1 MGARHVPDSL
11 SAGRNLV
18 QRLRSQCGTQRL
30 LTTVSRDRNR
40 RTRSAAAFSLAGL
53 SRRNDSV
60 ALHARRHRVGR
71 VPRLFRTAPAQLH
84 RLQLARAGKRGHFL
98 RFVRNDLRSFRRLL
112 KLKGSSDQWFFSTL
126 RAAASHRRP
135 SLSHRRKL

>member
-30 LTTVSRDRNR
+30 LTTVSRERNR

-53 SRRNDSV
+53 SHRSKSV
-60 ALHARRHRVGR
+60 ALHTREHSVGR

-84 RLQLARAGKRGHFL
+84 RLQLARAGKRSHLL
-98 RFVRNDLRSFRRLL
+98 RTLRSDLHGFRMTALL
-112 KLKGSSDQWFFSTL
+112 ENRIQIGFDFLC
-126 RAAASHRRP
+126 P
-135 SLSHRRKL
+135 